1 MAATLSLLD
10 GCHLLSLMALGTM
23 ARIASASRHT
33 VVAAMMATACL
44 ASLLRCGL
52 RRICIR

>member
-1 MAATLSLLD
+1 MAPTLSLLD
-10 GCHLLSLMALGTM
+10 GCHLLSLMALGIM
-23 ARIASASRHT
+23 GRITSAGT
-33 VVAAMMATACL
+33 PTMMAAKMAMYSL